1 MDTSFMQ
8 LLRIAALALS
18 ALAFAMSAKADLYVV
33 VNAANPVKALT
44 QKEVVDIFM
53 GRTRAFAGGDFAQAL
68 DLPRD
73 SATRAAFYTALTGM
87 SPAQVNSYWSRLMFS
102 GRTMPPQQLSG
113 EPAMQEQVRRSSN
126 AIGYL
131 SADPADK
138 NLHVVLVLKE
148 PPK

>member
-1 MDTSFMQ
+1 MTTPLLR
-8 LLRIAALALS
+8 LLRIAALALG
-18 ALAFAMSAKADLYVV
+18 ALALAASAKADLYVI
-33 VNAANPVKALT
+33 VNAVNPVKTLS

-53 GRTRAFAGGDFAQAL
+53 GRTRAFAGGEFAQAL

-73 SATRAAFYTALTGM
+73 SAARAAFYLALTGM

-113 EPAMQEQVRRSSN
+113 EPAMQEQVRRTPG

-131 SADPADK
+131 SADPSDK

-148 PPK
+148 PAK

>member
-1 MDTSFMQ
+1 MVTPLPH
-8 LLRIAALALS
+8 LLRIAVLVLGALAL
-18 ALAFAMSAKADLYVV
+18 AASAKADLYVV
-33 VNAANPVKALT
+33 VNAANPVKALS

-53 GRTRAFAGGDFAQAL
+53 GRTRAFVGGEFAQAL

-73 SATRAAFYTALTGM
+73 SATRAAFYVALTGM
-87 SPAQVNSYWSRLMFS
+87 SAAQVNSYWSRLMFS

-113 EPAMQEQVRRSSN
+113 EPAMQEQVRRTPG

-131 SADPADK
+131 SAEPADK

-148 PPK
+148 PAK